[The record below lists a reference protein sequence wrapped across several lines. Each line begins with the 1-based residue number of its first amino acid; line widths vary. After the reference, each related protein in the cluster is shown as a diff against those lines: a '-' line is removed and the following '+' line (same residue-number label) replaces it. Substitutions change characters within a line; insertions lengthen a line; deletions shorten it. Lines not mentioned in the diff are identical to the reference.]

1 MEDEHKFL
9 PSFVLRR
16 PSIPMCRSIKQLRHT
31 NAEPTDQEI
40 QDAARQFVRKVSGYR
55 VPSKR
60 NQEVF
65 EQAIQE
71 IANATRKMLDEFSQQ
86 PVSPIKESTHA

>member
-1 MEDEHKFL
+1 
-9 PSFVLRR
+9 
-16 PSIPMCRSIKQLRHT
+16 MCRSIKQLRHSD
-31 NAEPTDQEI
+31 AEPTEQEI
-40 QDAARQFVRKVSGYR
+40 YEAARQFVRKVSGYR

-71 IANATRKMLDEFSQQ
+71 IATTTRKMLDEFAQAAAPSN
-86 PVSPIKESTHA
+86 SNN

>member
-1 MEDEHKFL
+1 
-9 PSFVLRR
+9 
-16 PSIPMCRSIKQLRHT
+16 MCRSIKQLRYKDG
-31 NAEPTDQEI
+31 EPTEQEI

-65 EQAIQE
+65 EQAILE
-71 IANATRKMLDEFSQQ
+71 IAQTTRKMLDEFSQQ
-86 PVSPIKESTHA
+86 TNALKESIDA

>member
-1 MEDEHKFL
+1 
-9 PSFVLRR
+9 
-16 PSIPMCRSIKQLRHT
+16 MCRSIKQLRYAG
-31 NAEPTDQEI
+31 AEPTDQEI

-71 IANATRKMLDEFSQQ
+71 IADATRKMLDEFAQQ
-86 PVSPIKESTHA
+86 STSATKETVHA

>member
-1 MEDEHKFL
+1 
-9 PSFVLRR
+9 
-16 PSIPMCRSIKQLRHT
+16 MCRSIKQLRFAG
-31 NAEPTDQEI
+31 AEPTDQEI

-71 IANATRKMLDEFSQQ
+71 IASATRKMLDEFSQQ
-86 PVSPIKESTHA
+86 TISQLKESTRA

>member
-1 MEDEHKFL
+1 
-9 PSFVLRR
+9 
-16 PSIPMCRSIKQLRHT
+16 MCRSIKQLRFAG
-31 NAEPTDQEI
+31 AEPTDQEI

-60 NQEVF
+60 NQDVF

-71 IANATRKMLDEFSQQ
+71 IADATRKMLDEFSQQ
-86 PVSPIKESTHA
+86 NVAPLKESAHA